1 MRPFFKRLFGF
12 LLVIARSV
20 PMFVIPR
27 LDQGQYVML
36 NSFQHL
42 KTMYYET
49 LNPVQGDMD
58 SLTISLEYKK
68 LFVIFNFTG

>member
-1 MRPFFKRLFGF
+1 
-12 LLVIARSV
+12 
-20 PMFVIPR
+20 
-27 LDQGQYVML
+27 ML